1 MWRDGL
7 QVLKSLLVQLAT
19 SVDWDRYMNDHLMSA
34 TPPRSRP
41 FSFPSILKVM
51 RVFLG
56 LVVIVLVILVL
67 AVACYVGFLWLSK
80 WSKELMDD
88 DHGTREH
95 RSRRDGARVAGR
107 FRNSPRFYSSDEGSN
122 SCSYSD
128 HSDDYSDSTSEQSS
142 EGSNEEEWQETSRSH
157 RPSRRKSSSLA
168 KSSVEGRDEKG
179 PEPEDTDRK
188 KRTSRHLCSTSRHH
202 RCSHGRLPRKKKPS
216 RQDLAQKGNQPDP
229 KASTSAAEDTNGIN
243 SLASVSASTSVE
255 AQ

>member
-1 MWRDGL
+1 
-7 QVLKSLLVQLAT
+7 
-19 SVDWDRYMNDHLMSA
+19 MSA

-41 FSFPSILKVM
+41 SSFPSILKVM

-67 AVACYVGFLWLSK
+67 GVACYVGFLWLSK

-95 RSRRDGARVAGR
+95 RPRRDGGRVAGR
-107 FRNSPRFYSSDEGSN
+107 FRNSPRVYSSDECSN
-122 SCSYSD
+122 SCSYSN
-128 HSDDYSDSTSEQSS
+128 HSDEYSDGSSEQSS

-168 KSSVEGRDEKG
+168 KSSVESRDEKR

-202 RCSHGRLPRKKKPS
+202 RCSYGRSARKKKPP
-216 RQDLAQKGNQPDP
+216 RQDLAQKRNQPDP
-229 KASTSAAEDTNGIN
+229 KASTSAVEETNVTN
-243 SLASVSASTSVE
+243 SLASISASTSVE
-255 AQ
+255 TQ